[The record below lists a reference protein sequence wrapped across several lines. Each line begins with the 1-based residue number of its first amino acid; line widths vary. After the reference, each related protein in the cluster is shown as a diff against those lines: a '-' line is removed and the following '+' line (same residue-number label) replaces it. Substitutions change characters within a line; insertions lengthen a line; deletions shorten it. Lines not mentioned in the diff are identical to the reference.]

1 MGVDHD
7 DYGIHDNLFKAHN
20 YRLRERGSIGMD
32 IEMIVMK
39 LVVSGGNARSTA
51 IEALRAAKCGDY
63 LCADALMEEADQTIL
78 EAHEIQ
84 TEMIQN
90 ELNGNKVEV
99 GLLMVHAQD
108 HLMNAMTVMDL
119 CKEMIDILKNKD
131 GIERGM
137 L

>member
-1 MGVDHD
+1 M
-7 DYGIHDNLFKAHN
+7 
-20 YRLRERGSIGMD
+20 E

-51 IEALRAAKCGDY
+51 IEALRAAKNGDY
-63 LCADALMEEADQTIL
+63 QHADELMEEADKTIL

-90 ELNGNKVEV
+90 ELNGKKVEV

-119 CKEMIDILKNKD
+119 CKEMIDILRKK
-131 GIERGM
+131 
-137 L
+137 

>member
-1 MGVDHD
+1 VGVDHD
-7 DYGIHDNLFKAHN
+7 SFNYYDYFSETHN
-20 YRLRERGSIGMD
+20 RRLRERGLLEMD
-32 IEMIVMK
+32 MEMIVMK
-39 LVVSGGNARSTA
+39 LVVSAGNARSTA
-51 IEALRAAKCGDY
+51 IEALRAAKNGEFD
-63 LCADALMEEADQTIL
+63 LAEEQMEDADRTIL

-119 CKEMIDILKNKD
+119 CKEMIDILRKN
-131 GIERGM
+131 M
-137 L
+137 VS

>member
-1 MGVDHD
+1 
-7 DYGIHDNLFKAHN
+7 
-20 YRLRERGSIGMD
+20 MD

-39 LVVSGGNARSTA
+39 LVVNGGNARSTA
-51 IEALRAAKCGDY
+51 IEALRAAKVGNFKK
-63 LCADALMEEADQTIL
+63 ADELMEEAETIL
-78 EAHEIQ
+78 KEAHEIQ

-119 CKEMIDILKNKD
+119 SKEMIDILRK
-131 GIERGM
+131 
-137 L
+137 

>member
-1 MGVDHD
+1 
-7 DYGIHDNLFKAHN
+7 
-20 YRLRERGSIGMD
+20 MD

-39 LVVSGGNARSTA
+39 LVVNGGNARSIA
-51 IEALRAAKCGDY
+51 IEALRAAKAGDFNK
-63 LCADALMEEADQTIL
+63 ADELMEEADTTL
-78 EAHEIQ
+78 KEAHEIQ

-119 CKEMIDILKNKD
+119 CKEMIDILRK
-131 GIERGM
+131 
-137 L
+137 

>member
-1 MGVDHD
+1 
-7 DYGIHDNLFKAHN
+7 
-20 YRLRERGSIGMD
+20 MD

-39 LVVSGGNARSTA
+39 LVVNGGNARSTA
-51 IEALRAAKCGDY
+51 IEALRAAKVGNFKK
-63 LCADALMEEADQTIL
+63 ADELMEEADTIL
-78 EAHEIQ
+78 KEAHEIQ

-119 CKEMIDILKNKD
+119 SKEMIDILRK
-131 GIERGM
+131 
-137 L
+137 

>member
-1 MGVDHD
+1 
-7 DYGIHDNLFKAHN
+7 
-20 YRLRERGSIGMD
+20 MD

-39 LVVSGGNARSTA
+39 LVVNGGNARSTA
-51 IEALRAAKCGDY
+51 IEALRAAKAGDFKK
-63 LCADALMEEADQTIL
+63 ADELMEEADTIL
-78 EAHEIQ
+78 KEAHEIQ

-119 CKEMIDILKNKD
+119 SKEMIDILRK
-131 GIERGM
+131 
-137 L
+137 

>member
-1 MGVDHD
+1 MGVDD
-7 DYGIHDNLFKAHN
+7 DGCDLLNNLFETHN

-51 IEALRAAKCGDY
+51 IEALRAAKNGDFQH
-63 LCADALMEEADQTIL
+63 ADELMEEADKTIL

-90 ELNGNKVEV
+90 ELNGKKVEV

-119 CKEMIDILKNKD
+119 CKEMIDILRKK
-131 GIERGM
+131 
-137 L
+137 

>member
-1 MGVDHD
+1 
-7 DYGIHDNLFKAHN
+7 
-20 YRLRERGSIGMD
+20 MD

-39 LVVSGGNARSTA
+39 LVVNGGNARSTA
-51 IEALRAAKCGDY
+51 IEALRAAKAGDFKK
-63 LCADALMEEADQTIL
+63 ADELMEEADTIL
-78 EAHEIQ
+78 KEAHEIQ

-119 CKEMIDILKNKD
+119 CKEMIDILRK
-131 GIERGM
+131 
-137 L
+137 

>member
-1 MGVDHD
+1 
-7 DYGIHDNLFKAHN
+7 
-20 YRLRERGSIGMD
+20 MD

-39 LVVSGGNARSTA
+39 LVVNGGNARSTA
-51 IEALRAAKCGDY
+51 IEALRAAKVGNFKK
-63 LCADALMEEADQTIL
+63 ADELMEEADTIL
-78 EAHEIQ
+78 KEAHEIQ

-119 CKEMIDILKNKD
+119 CKEMIDILRK
-131 GIERGM
+131 
-137 L
+137 